1 MNNWHDARRQ
11 ATRISEHMT
20 VKITFV
26 PLLLKNETFW
36 QIYVATRVLG
46 ALIFEIFAFDIA
58 GLCDFFLSKQV
69 YMIFGSSGFIHNA
82 LGRQH
87 NYFER
92 HEKNKASTK
101 ILVSEIHRHV
111 GLVGRRTNIT
121 SLNFGNVFCIF
132 FLTSISHCAYCL
144 ALKLCCLIKF
154 SLSIYVV
161 SK

>member
-11 ATRISEHMT
+11 ATRISEHDCENNL
-20 VKITFV
+20 V

-36 QIYVATRVLG
+36 QIYVATPVLG
-46 ALIFEIFAFDIA
+46 ALSSR
-58 GLCDFFLSKQV
+58 FLHLILQV
-69 YMIFGSSGFIHNA
+69 YVTFFYQSRFTWYLALRGSSTTPWVDNTI
-82 LGRQH
+82 
-87 NYFER
+87 YFER
-92 HEKNKASTK
+92 HEKNMASTK
-101 ILVSEIHRHV
+101 ILVSEIHRYV

>member
-1 MNNWHDARRQ
+1 MTWCKASGNPDKWTHDCENNLCTPA
-11 ATRISEHMT
+11 
-20 VKITFV
+20 
-26 PLLLKNETFW
+26 LKKWNFLANICCYSGSW
-36 QIYVATRVLG
+36 CS
-46 ALIFEIFAFDIA
+46 IFEIFAFDIA
-58 GLCDFFLSKQV
+58 GLCYFFLSKQV
-69 YMIFGSSGFIHNA
+69 YMIFGPSGFIHNA

-101 ILVSEIHRHV
+101 ILVSEIHPYV
-111 GLVGRRTNIT
+111 GLAGTRTNVT

>member
-1 MNNWHDARRQ
+1 MTWCKASGNPDKWTQD
-11 ATRISEHMT
+11 SENYL
-20 VKITFV
+20 V

-36 QIYVATRVLG
+36 QIYVATPILG
-46 ALIFEIFAFDIA
+46 ALSSRFLHLILQVYVTFFYQSRFTWYLALRGSSTTPWVDNTIT
-58 GLCDFFLSKQV
+58 LSVMRRTRLQLRFLSLK
-69 YMIFGSSGFIHNA
+69 FIGMWNWWDD
-82 LGRQH
+82 
-87 NYFER
+87 
-92 HEKNKASTK
+92 
-101 ILVSEIHRHV
+101 
-111 GLVGRRTNIT
+111 GLNIT